1 MGTATMDRR
10 AAERTTAGA
19 ASVVAYVGAAA
30 FVIGGVWY
38 ALATKGV
45 LMAPAPTP
53 ASGASVKESQR
64 QFFAWFVTTLHQER
78 LYTGLAIVGFL
89 CLAATAAFV
98 RDLLGRDRAV
108 VRIATMA
115 ITIGATL
122 WIVGNVAH
130 LGAHRAVGLLST
142 HASPTATSSGIL
154 LTFDVID
161 DAFEVAAFAALG
173 VGSLLLARAA
183 THTQPSRRGWAWLT
197 FLIGV
202 ALIGTV
208 ASYLFPVGD
217 LTDLLLMTEG
227 TLLVPAWLIWCGR
240 LVGGHRSAA
249 FLHVSEAAA

>member
-1 MGTATMDRR
+1 
-10 AAERTTAGA
+10 
-19 ASVVAYVGAAA
+19 
-30 FVIGGVWY
+30 
-38 ALATKGV
+38 
-45 LMAPAPTP
+45 
-53 ASGASVKESQR
+53 
-64 QFFAWFVTTLHQER
+64 
-78 LYTGLAIVGFL
+78 
-89 CLAATAAFV
+89 
-98 RDLLGRDRAV
+98 
-108 VRIATMA
+108 
-115 ITIGATL
+115 
-122 WIVGNVAH
+122 
-130 LGAHRAVGLLST
+130 
-142 HASPTATSSGIL
+142 
-154 LTFDVID
+154 
-161 DAFEVAAFAALG
+161 

>member
-1 MGTATMDRR
+1 MGTAAMERR
-10 AAERTTAGA
+10 AVERTTVGA
-19 ASVVAYVGAAA
+19 ASLVAYVGAAA
-30 FVIGGVWY
+30 FIIGGVWY

-45 LMAPAPTP
+45 TMTPAPTP
-53 ASGASVKESQR
+53 ASGASVEESQR

-142 HASPTATSSGIL
+142 HASPTENSSAIL
-154 LTFDVID
+154 FAFDVVD
-161 DAFEVAAFAALG
+161 DA
-173 VGSLLLARAA
+173 
-183 THTQPSRRGWAWLT
+183 
-197 FLIGV
+197 
-202 ALIGTV
+202 
-208 ASYLFPVGD
+208 
-217 LTDLLLMTEG
+217 
-227 TLLVPAWLIWCGR
+227 
-240 LVGGHRSAA
+240 
-249 FLHVSEAAA
+249 